1 MSAQPEIWAV
11 VPVKPFHLAK
21 QRLADAWPP
30 ALRGELARLMLADVL
45 AALRQA
51 AGIAGIAVVTRD
63 PDAAELARAHDA
75 EIFAEDAGGAG
86 GLNAAVRGAA
96 HRLAREGRGGMLALP
111 GDIPGITVQ
120 EIQTLLAQHRRS
132 CGLSLVPAH
141 DRRGTNA
148 LLLTPP
154 DALAP
159 AFGEDSF
166 ARHFLAGRAAGLE
179 PAVLSLPGIGLDLD
193 HPRDLATFAR
203 TPSATRTWRYL
214 QAAAPT
220 TVREPASI
228 I

>member
-1 MSAQPEIWAV
+1 MSAPPEIWAV

-45 AALRQA
+45 ATLRQA
-51 AGIAGIAVVTRD
+51 AGIAGVVVVTRD
-63 PDAAELARAHDA
+63 PDAAELARAHGA
-75 EIFAEDAGGAG
+75 EIFAEAAG
-86 GLNAAVRGAA
+86 GLNAAVRSAA
-96 HRLAREGRGGMLALP
+96 YRLAREGRGGMLALP

-120 EIQTLLAQHRRS
+120 EIQTLLAQHRRPY
-132 CGLSLVPAH
+132 GLTLVPSH

-179 PAVLSLPGIGLDLD
+179 PAVLPLPGIGLDLD
-193 HPRDLATFAR
+193 HPHDVATFAR

-214 QAAAPT
+214 MAAGLT
-220 TVREPASI
+220 KVREPASLT
-228 I
+228 